1 MQTFS
6 LSCFSSSN
14 RVGGVA
20 HDCVKTALKPLFP
33 DYKLPFALDREF
45 LAIPNGWRRNLIC
58 FFICEKSRTCEEGG
72 GGNERTTRTSKPQ
85 ISKQIYMGVIS
96 SDSLSKNAWV
106 HLFNS
111 GFLSHSETFLSYFG
125 FLIFPSLSD
134 YFPLGELIRTFSER
148 K

>member
-6 LSCFSSSN
+6 LSCFSSSH
-14 RVGGVA
+14 RGGVA
-20 HDCVKTALKPLFP
+20 PDCMDFALNP

-58 FFICEKSRTCEEGG
+58 FFICEKSRTFEGVRRMS
-72 GGNERTTRTSKPQ
+72 EATDRPTRTEKPQ

-111 GFLSHSETFLSYFG
+111 GLLYRGGTFFSFFRLSY
-125 FLIFPSLSD
+125 FPSLSD
-134 YFPLGELIRTFSER
+134 YFLWGTNQNLSER